1 MGQELVPVSAVSLAA
16 LVPGTQRS
24 PELGTTG
31 RRLDIDT
38 ITLHTL
44 HTIYFVLPSF
54 HPQCGIVP
62 GYYNQWLVYTVPRH
76 ILYF

>member
-44 HTIYFVLPSF
+44 HTGMEKSVGEYLFSFAFLCSLTQGIYFV
-54 HPQCGIVP
+54 
-62 GYYNQWLVYTVPRH
+62 PRQSNT
-76 ILYF
+76 

>member
-1 MGQELVPVSAVSLAA
+1 MCGQELVPVSAVSLAA

-44 HTIYFVLPSF
+44 HTGMEKS
-54 HPQCGIVP
+54 
-62 GYYNQWLVYTVPRH
+62 
-76 ILYF
+76 ILFCPLFIPNVE

>member
-1 MGQELVPVSAVSLAA
+1 MCGQELVPVSAVSLAA

-44 HTIYFVLPSF
+44 DTAVEKS
-54 HPQCGIVP
+54 
-62 GYYNQWLVYTVPRH
+62 
-76 ILYF
+76 ILFCPLFIPNVE